1 MLKGAAMALQS
12 MIRWLLPRE
21 DHYYDM
27 LEELGRLGLEAAQ
40 ALAAFERTPAAEVQA
55 TVQAIEHRADDVVR
69 RMEDALARTF
79 VTPLDREDLHRLTS
93 ELDDII
99 DLANLTARSYG
110 LYAIEKP
117 TPAMIELSRQLIAC
131 TEMIRDTVPFLRS
144 HRFSELIDGG
154 RKVRELEKKA
164 DTIYRTA
171 ISELFKAPSIDFR
184 DLLKQKEALDH
195 LENAVDHC
203 DNVADLLSNMAVKHG

>member
-1 MLKGAAMALQS
+1 MAFQAL
-12 MIRWLLPRE
+12 IRWLLPRE

-27 LEELGRLGLEAAQ
+27 LEELARLGHEAAQ
-40 ALAAFERTPAAEVQA
+40 ALASFEKTPAAQVQES
-55 TVQAIEHRADDVVR
+55 VQKLEHQADDVVR

-99 DLANLTARSYG
+99 DLTNLTARSYG
-110 LYAIEKP
+110 LYSIERP
-117 TPAMIELSRQLIAC
+117 STAMMELSKKLITC
-131 TEMIRDTVPFLRS
+131 TQMIRETVPFLRQ
-144 HRFSELIDGG
+144 HKYAELIDGG
-154 RKVRELEKKA
+154 RKVRELEKEG
-164 DTIYRTA
+164 DTIYRSA

-184 DLLKQKEALDH
+184 ELLKQKEALDH

-203 DNVADLLSNMAVKHG
+203 DNVADLLANMAVKHG

>member
-1 MLKGAAMALQS
+1 MALQA

-21 DHYYDM
+21 DHWYDM
-27 LEELGRLGLEAAQ
+27 LEELGRLGFDAAQ
-40 ALAAFERTPAAEVQA
+40 ALAAFQNTPAAEVQSK
-55 TVQAIEHRADDVVR
+55 VQAIEHKADDVVR

-79 VTPLDREDLHRLTS
+79 VTPLDREDLHWLTS

-110 LYAIEKP
+110 LYSIEKP
-117 TPAMIELSRQLIAC
+117 TPPMIELSSKLISC
-131 TEMIRDTVPFLRS
+131 TEWIRDTVPHLRS
-144 HRFSELIDGG
+144 HKFQQLIDGG
-154 RKVRELEKKA
+154 RKVRELEKAA

-203 DNVADLLSNMAVKHG
+203 DNVADLLANMAVKHG

>member
-1 MLKGAAMALQS
+1 MAFQA

-27 LEELGRLGLEAAQ
+27 IEELGRLGFEAAQ
-40 ALAAFERTPAAEVQA
+40 ALAAFETRPAAEVQEK
-55 TVQAIEHRADDVVR
+55 VQLIEHQADDVVR

-99 DLANLTARSYG
+99 DLANLTARSYS
-110 LYAIEKP
+110 LYSIEKP
-117 TPAMIELSRQLIAC
+117 TQAMIELSKTLITC
-131 TEMIRDTVPFLRS
+131 TAMIRDTLPNLRA
-144 HRFSELIDGG
+144 HKFNELIGGG
-154 RKVRELEKKA
+154 RKVRELEKA
-164 DTIYRTA
+164 GDTIYRTA

-184 DLLKQKEALDH
+184 ELLKQKEALDH
-195 LENAVDHC
+195 LESAVDHC
-203 DNVADLLSNMAVKHG
+203 DNVADLLANMAVKHG

>member
-1 MLKGAAMALQS
+1 MALQS
-12 MIRWLLPRE
+12 LIRWLLPRE

-27 LEELGRLGLEAAQ
+27 IEELGRLGHDAAI
-40 ALAAFERTPAAEVQA
+40 ALAAFETTPAAQVQQN
-55 TVQAIEHRADDVVR
+55 VQAIEHKADDVVR

-110 LYAIEKP
+110 LYNIEKP
-117 TPAMIELSRQLIAC
+117 TPAMIELSKTLITC
-131 TEMIRDTVPFLRS
+131 TQMIREAVPHLRT
-144 HRFSELIDGG
+144 HKFGDLIDGG
-154 RKVRELEKKA
+154 RKVRDLEKA
-164 DTIYRTA
+164 GDTVYRNA
-171 ISELFKAPSIDFR
+171 ISDLFKAPSIDFR

-203 DNVADLLSNMAVKHG
+203 DNVADLLANMAVKHG

>member
-1 MLKGAAMALQS
+1 MALQA

-27 LEELGRLGLEAAQ
+27 LEELGRLGYDAAI
-40 ALAAFERTPAAEVQA
+40 ALAAFETTPAAQVQA
-55 TVQAIEHRADDVVR
+55 TVQVIEHKADDVVR

-99 DLANLTARSYG
+99 DLANLAARSYG
-110 LYAIEKP
+110 LYSIEKP
-117 TPAMIELSRQLIAC
+117 TLAMIELSKKLITC
-131 TEMIRDTVPFLRS
+131 TAMIRDTVPHLRT
-144 HRFSELIDGG
+144 HKFAELIDGG
-154 RKVRELEKKA
+154 RKVRVLEKEG

-171 ISELFKAPSIDFR
+171 ISDLFKAPSIDFR
-184 DLLKQKEALDH
+184 ELLKQKEALDH

>member
-1 MLKGAAMALQS
+1 
-12 MIRWLLPRE
+12 
-21 DHYYDM
+21 
-27 LEELGRLGLEAAQ
+27 
-40 ALAAFERTPAAEVQA
+40 VQA
-55 TVQAIEHRADDVVR
+55 SVQVIEHKADDVVR

-110 LYAIEKP
+110 LYNIERP
-117 TPAMIELSRQLIAC
+117 TPAMIELSKKLITC
-131 TEMIRDTVPFLRS
+131 TEMIRDAVPLLRT
-144 HRFSELIDGG
+144 HRFADLIDGG
-154 RKVRELEKKA
+154 RKVRDLEKAA

-171 ISELFKAPSIDFR
+171 ISELFKAPTIDFR

>member
-1 MLKGAAMALQS
+1 MALQA

-27 LEELGRLGLEAAQ
+27 LEELGRLGHDAAL
-40 ALAAFERTPAAEVQA
+40 ALAAFETTPAAQVQQN
-55 TVQAIEHRADDVVR
+55 VQAIEHKADDVVR

-110 LYAIEKP
+110 LYNIEKP
-117 TPAMIELSRQLIAC
+117 TPAMIELSKTLITC
-131 TEMIRDTVPFLRS
+131 TQMIREAVPHLRT
-144 HRFSELIDGG
+144 HKFADLIDGG
-154 RKVRELEKKA
+154 RKVRDLEKA
-164 DTIYRTA
+164 GDTIYRTA
-171 ISELFKAPSIDFR
+171 ISDLFKAPSIDFR

-203 DNVADLLSNMAVKHG
+203 DNVADLLANMAVKHG

>member
-1 MLKGAAMALQS
+1 MALQTL
-12 MIRWLLPRE
+12 IRWLLPRE

-27 LEELGRLGLEAAQ
+27 LEELSRLGHEASI
-40 ALAAFERTPAAEVQA
+40 ALASFDHTPAAEVQQA
-55 TVQAIEHRADDVVR
+55 VQTIEHKADDVVR

-99 DLANLTARSYG
+99 DLANLTARSYR
-110 LYAIEKP
+110 LYSIERP
-117 TPAMIELSRQLIAC
+117 TPAMTELSKTLITC
-131 TEMIRDTVPFLRS
+131 TQMIREAVPLLRA
-144 HRFSELIDGG
+144 HKYAELIDGG
-154 RKVRELEKKA
+154 RKVRELEKQG

-171 ISELFKAPSIDFR
+171 ISDLFKAPSIDFR

-203 DNVADLLSNMAVKHG
+203 DNVADLLANMAVKHG

>member
-1 MLKGAAMALQS
+1 MALQDL
-12 MIRWLLPRE
+12 IRFLLPRE
-21 DHYYDM
+21 DHWYDM
-27 LEELGRLGLEAAQ
+27 LEELARLGHEASKT
-40 ALAAFERTPAAEVQA
+40 LSSFRDSPASKVRES
-55 TVQAIEHRADDVVR
+55 VQAIEHKADDVVR

-110 LYAIEKP
+110 LYGIEKP
-117 TPAMIELSRQLIAC
+117 TPAMTELSKKLITC
-131 TEMIRDTVPFLRS
+131 TAMIRDTVPHLRT
-144 HRFSELIDGG
+144 HKFTELIDGG
-154 RKVRELEKKA
+154 RRVRELEKEG

-171 ISELFKAPSIDFR
+171 ISDLFKATSIDFR

>member
-1 MLKGAAMALQS
+1 MALQA

-27 LEELGRLGLEAAQ
+27 IEELGRLGYEAAQ
-40 ALAAFERTPAAEVQA
+40 ALAAFEHTPADKVRESVQL
-55 TVQAIEHRADDVVR
+55 IEHKADDVVR

-110 LYAIEKP
+110 LYNIEKP
-117 TPAMIELSRQLIAC
+117 TPAMIELSKKLITC
-131 TEMIRDTVPFLRS
+131 TEMIRDTVPHLRT
-144 HRFSELIDGG
+144 HKFTDLIDGG
-154 RKVRELEKKA
+154 RKVRELEKEG

-203 DNVADLLSNMAVKHG
+203 DNVADLLANMAVKHG

>member
-1 MLKGAAMALQS
+1 MALQA

-27 LEELGRLGLEAAQ
+27 LEELGRLGYEAAQ
-40 ALAAFERTPAAEVQA
+40 ALAAFEKTPAAEVQA
-55 TVQAIEHRADDVVR
+55 KVQAIEHKADDVVR
-69 RMEDALARTF
+69 KMEDALARTF
-79 VTPLDREDLHRLTS
+79 VTPLDREDLHHLTS

-99 DLANLTARSYG
+99 DLANLAARSYG
-110 LYAIEKP
+110 LYAIERP
-117 TPAMIELSRQLIAC
+117 TPAMIELSAKLITC
-131 TEMIRDTVPFLRS
+131 TQWIRDTVPHLRT
-144 HRFSELIDGG
+144 HKFNELIDGG
-154 RKVRELEKKA
+154 RKVRELEKEG

-203 DNVADLLSNMAVKHG
+203 DNVADLLANMAVKHG

>member
-1 MLKGAAMALQS
+1 MALQS

-27 LEELGRLGLEAAQ
+27 IEELGRLGHEAAV
-40 ALAAFERTPAAEVQA
+40 ALTAFETTPAAKVQE
-55 TVQAIEHRADDVVR
+55 TVQVLEHKADDVVR

-99 DLANLTARSYG
+99 DLTNLTARCYG
-110 LYAIEKP
+110 LYSIEKP
-117 TPAMIELSRQLIAC
+117 TQAMVELSKKLVTC
-131 TEMIRDTVPFLRS
+131 TQMIRDTVPHLRT
-144 HRFSELIDGG
+144 HKFGELIDGG
-154 RKVRELEKKA
+154 RKVRDLEKEG
-164 DTIYRTA
+164 DTIYRAA
-171 ISELFKAPSIDFR
+171 ISELFRAPSIDVR
-184 DLLKQKEALDH
+184 ELIKQKEALDH

-203 DNVADLLSNMAVKHG
+203 DNVADLLANMAVKHG

>member
-1 MLKGAAMALQS
+1 MALQA

-27 LEELGRLGLEAAQ
+27 LEELGRLGYEAAQ
-40 ALAAFERTPAAEVQA
+40 ALAAFETTPADKVRES
-55 TVQAIEHRADDVVR
+55 VQAIEHKADDVVR

-110 LYAIEKP
+110 LY
-117 TPAMIELSRQLIAC
+117 
-131 TEMIRDTVPFLRS
+131 
-144 HRFSELIDGG
+144 
-154 RKVRELEKKA
+154 
-164 DTIYRTA
+164 
-171 ISELFKAPSIDFR
+171 
-184 DLLKQKEALDH
+184 
-195 LENAVDHC
+195 N
-203 DNVADLLSNMAVKHG
+203 

>member
-1 MLKGAAMALQS
+1 

-27 LEELGRLGLEAAQ
+27 LEELGRLGHEAAV
-40 ALAAFERTPAAEVQA
+40 ALAAFEHTPASDVQA
-55 TVQAIEHRADDVVR
+55 KVQTIEHKADDVVR

-79 VTPLDREDLHRLTS
+79 VTPLDREDLHRLTA

-110 LYAIEKP
+110 LYSIEKP
-117 TPAMIELSRQLIAC
+117 TKAMLDLSAKLITC
-131 TEMIRDTVPFLRS
+131 TKMISDTVPFLRA
-144 HRFSELIDGG
+144 HRFTELIDGG
-154 RKVRELEKKA
+154 RKVRVLEKEG
-164 DTIYRTA
+164 DTIYRNA

-184 DLLKQKEALDH
+184 DLLKQREALEH
-195 LENAVDHC
+195 LENAIDHC
-203 DNVADLLSNMAVKHG
+203 DNVADLLANMAVKNG

>member
-1 MLKGAAMALQS
+1 

-27 LEELGRLGLEAAQ
+27 IEELGRLGYEAAM
-40 ALAAFERTPAAEVQA
+40 ALAAFETTPAAQ
-55 TVQAIEHRADDVVR
+55 VQAIVQIIEHKADDVVR

-110 LYAIEKP
+110 LYGIEKP
-117 TPAMIELSRQLIAC
+117 TPAMIELSKKLITC
-131 TEMIRDTVPFLRS
+131 TAMIRDTVPHLRS
-144 HRFSELIDGG
+144 HQFTKLIDGG
-154 RKVRELEKKA
+154 RRVRELEKEG

-171 ISELFKAPSIDFR
+171 ISDLFKAPSIDFR
-184 DLLKQKEALDH
+184 ELLKQKEALDH

>member
-1 MLKGAAMALQS
+1 

-27 LEELGRLGLEAAQ
+27 IEELGRLGYDAAM
-40 ALAAFERTPAAEVQA
+40 ALAAFETTPAAHVQG
-55 TVQAIEHRADDVVR
+55 TVQVIEHKADDVVR

-99 DLANLTARSYG
+99 DLANLAARSYG
-110 LYAIEKP
+110 LYSIEKP
-117 TPAMIELSRQLIAC
+117 TPAMVELSRHLITC
-131 TEMIRDTVPFLRS
+131 TAMIRDTVPHLRT
-144 HRFSELIDGG
+144 HKFTELIDGG

-164 DTIYRTA
+164 DTVYRNA
-171 ISELFKAPSIDFR
+171 ISDLFKAPSIDFR

>member
-1 MLKGAAMALQS
+1 MALQA

-27 LEELGRLGLEAAQ
+27 LEELGRLGYEAAQ
-40 ALAAFERTPAAEVQA
+40 ALAAFETTPADKVRES
-55 TVQAIEHRADDVVR
+55 VQAIEHKADDVVR

-110 LYAIEKP
+110 LYNIEKP
-117 TPAMIELSRQLIAC
+117 TPAMIELSKKLITC
-131 TEMIRDTVPFLRS
+131 TAMIRDTVPHLRT
-144 HRFSELIDGG
+144 HKFTELIDGG
-154 RKVRELEKKA
+154 RKVRELEKEG

-203 DNVADLLSNMAVKHG
+203 DNVADLLANMAVKHG